1 MNIEVRTDRP
11 YTVTVERGALDRA
24 GELLRPL
31 KKPGTC
37 VIRPAA

>member
-24 GELLRPL
+24 GELLQIGRAH
-31 KKPGTC
+31 
-37 VIRPAA
+37 V